1 MIKMIDASLREGAL
15 YRFRDPATGLGDEGK
30 MVKLLNNF
38 WSAVETVFTDDW
50 DKSRAIPAYYTAS
63 VFLHWVA

>member
-1 MIKMIDASLREGAL
+1 MIKMIDSSLREGAL
-15 YRFRDPATGLGDEGK
+15 YRFRDPATGLGDEAK

-50 DKSRAIPAYYTAS
+50 DKSLAILACYTALG
-63 VFLHWVA
+63 FLLSAV

>member
-1 MIKMIDASLREGAL
+1 
-15 YRFRDPATGLGDEGK
+15 